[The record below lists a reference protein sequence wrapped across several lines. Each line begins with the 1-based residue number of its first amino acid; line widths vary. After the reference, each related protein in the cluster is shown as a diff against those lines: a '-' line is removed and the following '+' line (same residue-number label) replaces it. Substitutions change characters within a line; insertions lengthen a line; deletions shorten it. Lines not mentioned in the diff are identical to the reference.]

1 MLILPRHLLWG
12 IRSKRH
18 MGLRTDWGLIVLNVA
33 EVLPMVADV
42 LTVLS
47 FAVLC
52 MTKIVPVI
60 PQIGR
65 CANYISYS
73 RAAMWP
79 LFFFSKLP

>member
-1 MLILPRHLLWG
+1 
-12 IRSKRH
+12 
-18 MGLRTDWGLIVLNVA
+18 
-33 EVLPMVADV
+33 MVADV

-73 RAAMWP
+73 RAAMWS
-79 LFFFSKLP
+79 LFFFPKFERRVDLCRIKYSSMRRWQTARRSRSREATRSGRHF